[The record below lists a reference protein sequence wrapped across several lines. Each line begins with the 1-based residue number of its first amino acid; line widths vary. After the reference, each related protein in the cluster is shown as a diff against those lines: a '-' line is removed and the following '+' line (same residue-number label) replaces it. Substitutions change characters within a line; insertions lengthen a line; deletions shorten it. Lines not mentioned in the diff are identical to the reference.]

1 VICFKVSSQCSPV
14 TAKERH
20 KLQVID
26 NEVLL
31 KVCEPE
37 RNKESEKCRMLHNK
51 NLVIYA
57 CHLVKARRL

>member
-1 VICFKVSSQCSPV
+1 MTCVKVSPQCSPV

-20 KLQVID
+20 RLQVTD

-31 KVCEPE
+31 KVCEPK

-57 CHLVKARRL
+57 CHLVLGS